1 MQQRSLPIEHLER
14 DHRAA
19 ICALAAIFAVEPLI
33 YEPDVTE
40 PDCYEAVRQPIM

>member
-19 ICALAAIFAVEPLI
+19 IGALAPIFAVEPRI
-33 YEPDVTE
+33 DEPDVTE
-40 PDCYEAVRQPIM
+40 PDCYESAGQEIM

>member
-19 ICALAAIFAVEPLI
+19 TDALAAIFAVEPLI
-33 YEPDVTE
+33 DEPDVTE
-40 PDCYEAVRQPIM
+40 PDCNESARQQIM